1 MPYALL
7 LLKLLPRLLPRLL
20 LLLLH
25 TLFSRKL
32 GKHRSPG
39 QEEDINHTRSSAQT
53 CMAKTTPD

>member
-1 MPYALL
+1 MLL
-7 LLKLLPRLLPRLL
+7 LLPRLL

>member
-1 MPYALL
+1 MLL
-7 LLKLLPRLLPRLL
+7 LLPRLLLLLPRLL

-25 TLFSRKL
+25 TLFSRNL

-39 QEEDINHTRSSAQT
+39 QEEEDINHTRSSAQT

>member
-1 MPYALL
+1 MLL
-7 LLKLLPRLLPRLL
+7 LLPRLL

-39 QEEDINHTRSSAQT
+39 QEEEDINHTRSSAQT